1 VEIFVYLITESDTLQ
16 PCKYDILFRKQK
28 GKADKFLER
37 KLVTIYLDVIWA
49 LNLFFDSLLL
59 YLTAIFLKREIK
71 IGRLAAGGFI
81 GSLIILL
88 SFTPLNVYTS
98 HPISKFLCS
107 ILMVLITFGYKRM
120 TFFFKALMTLYVST
134 FLIGG
139 ALMGAHYF
147 IQYDSELTTKVL
159 VSSTK
164 GFGDPISWIFVL
176 IGFPVAWHFSRKNV
190 ESMEMTK
197 IQFDQIV
204 KVRVNINNETLIFK
218 GLVDSGNQLYDP
230 LSKQPVMFVSIKNI
244 QETIPESIK
253 KLADDP
259 ELLINGS
266 GDLPEEWQN
275 RIRIV
280 PTRVIGQEHQLIIA
294 VKPESIFIEHKE
306 TQYLCEKGLVSFTT
320 KQLSSE
326 DAFQCIVHPKMLTG
340 PRQQI
345 KTIKVS

>member
-1 VEIFVYLITESDTLQ
+1 VENSVFLITESDTLQ
-16 PCKYDILFRKQK
+16 PCKYVILFRKQK
-28 GKADKFLER
+28 GKADNLKGGSWL
-37 KLVTIYLDVIWA
+37 TIYLDVIWA

-71 IGRLAAGGFI
+71 LGRLLAGGLI
-81 GSLIILL
+81 GSMIILL

-98 HPISKFLCS
+98 HPISKFMFS
-107 ILMVLITFGYKRM
+107 ILMVLTTFGFKRM
-120 TFFFKALMTLYVST
+120 TFFIKALMTLYVST

-159 VSSTK
+159 MTSVK
-164 GFGDPISWIFVL
+164 GFGDPISWVFVL

-204 KVRVNINNETLIFK
+204 KVTVQIENETLTFK

-230 LSKQPVMFVSIKNI
+230 LSKLPVMFVSIKN
-244 QETIPESIK
+244 QLDTIPETIQ

-259 ELLINGS
+259 EILLKGS
-266 GDLPEEWQN
+266 GEIPEEWQSRL
-275 RIRIV
+275 RII

-294 VKPESIFIEHKE
+294 VKPESILIEHNG
-306 TQYLCEKGLVSFTT
+306 TQYLCEKGLVSFTI
-320 KQLSSE
+320 KQLSNE

-340 PRQQI
+340 HKQQ
-345 KTIKVS
+345 TETVKVS

>member
-1 VEIFVYLITESDTLQ
+1 VTHFSHASTLYFFVNRKEKLT
-16 PCKYDILFRKQK
+16 ILREE
-28 GKADKFLER
+28 ARL
-37 KLVTIYLDVIWA
+37 TIYLDVIWA

-71 IGRLAAGGFI
+71 LTRLFAGGFI

-98 HPISKFLCS
+98 HPISKFLFS
-107 ILMVLITFGYKRM
+107 ILMVLVTFGYKRM

-147 IQYDSELTTKVL
+147 IQYDSELTTSVL
-159 VSSTK
+159 MTSVK
-164 GFGDPISWIFVL
+164 GFGDPISWLFVF

-197 IQFDQIV
+197 IQYDQIV
-204 KVRVNINNETLIFK
+204 KVSVLIDNKTLTFK

-230 LSKQPVMFVSIKNI
+230 LSKLPVMFVSIKN
-244 QETIPESIK
+244 QLDTIPDTIK
-253 KLADDP
+253 KLADDS
-259 ELLINGS
+259 EDLINGI
-266 GDLPEEWQN
+266 GEFPEEWQN
-275 RIRIV
+275 RLRII
-280 PTRVIGQEHQLIIA
+280 PARVIGQEHQLIIA
-294 VKPESIFIEHKE
+294 VKPESIVIEHNG
-306 TQYLCEKGLVSFTT
+306 TQYLCEKGLVSFTM

-340 PRQQI
+340 HKQQAD
-345 KTIKVS
+345 TVKVS